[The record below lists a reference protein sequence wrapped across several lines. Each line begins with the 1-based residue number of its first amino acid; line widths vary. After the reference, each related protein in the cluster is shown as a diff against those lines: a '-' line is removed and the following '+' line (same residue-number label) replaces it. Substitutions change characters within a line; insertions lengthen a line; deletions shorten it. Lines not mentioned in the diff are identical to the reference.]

1 LVDPFISDLV
11 DRYDRG
17 VLSRRELVTGL
28 SAIAAAGAPA
38 VAAAQAPAPAL
49 KPTGIHHVSILVADL
64 RRSAAFYERVFG
76 LVPVGEDVPNKI
88 VRLAHRDT
96 PRPSRGTGPFILSL
110 RQTAPVGTTDHWSF
124 SIEGSNGA
132 ERTEILKAH
141 GLNPVNNLEYGFHIK
156 DPDGVVVQMV

>member
-1 LVDPFISDLV
+1 VDPLISDLV
-11 DRYDRG
+11 DRYDSGR
-17 VLSRRELVTGL
+17 LSRRELVTGL
-28 SAIAAAGAPA
+28 SALAAAGAAPA
-38 VAAAQAPAPAL
+38 VAGAQPVPAL

-76 LVPVGEDVPNKI
+76 LVSIGEDIPNKI

-96 PRPSRGTGPFILSL
+96 PKPTRGAGPFILSL
-110 RQTAPVGTTDHWSF
+110 RETAPVGTTDHWSF
-124 SIEGSNGA
+124 TIEGNRGA

-141 GLNPVNNLEYGFHIK
+141 GLNPVNNLEYGYHIV